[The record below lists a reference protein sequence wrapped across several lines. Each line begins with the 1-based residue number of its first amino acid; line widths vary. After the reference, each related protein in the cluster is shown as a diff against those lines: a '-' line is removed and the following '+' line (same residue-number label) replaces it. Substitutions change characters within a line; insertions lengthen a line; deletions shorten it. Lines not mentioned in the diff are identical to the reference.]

1 MVTMA
6 TLTFCGAAGTVTGSC
21 SLIENGD
28 ARFLIDCGLY
38 QGNKS
43 VKELNIQPFPFDPEA
58 ISFLVLTHAHI
69 DHSGSD
75 PEAGQGGF

>member
-28 ARFLIDCGLY
+28 LRFLIDCGLY

-43 VKELNIQPFPFDPEA
+43 VKELNIQPFPFDRG
-58 ISFLVLTHAHI
+58 I
-69 DHSGSD
+69 G
-75 PEAGQGGF
+75 